1 MAVIQISKIQVR
13 RGLQDD
19 LPQLAGGEFGWSV
32 DTRKLYIGNGTLTE
46 GASQIGNTEILTA
59 VSDVLSAIASYNF
72 LGDESGYTS
81 LSGATASAKTYRT
94 LQHKIDEQIS
104 ARDFGATGNGSTDD
118 TVALQRAINQVFP
131 SLYYTTVGVRRVLHI
146 PAGTYIITSALQVP
160 PYADIRGDGPNS
172 TIIQQMSSDNVVTF
186 VAGGGSYPHD
196 STISGIQL
204 KNTQTAQDIAHIQ
217 SAENILFDRVKFQGN
232 ISAPTTGSGTA
243 GAVVYNGTGATRHVN
258 FNDCEFSNSIWGVVA
273 QGDVKSVSVTGSKFD
288 TLYQGVIGG
297 ANVSSPQG
305 VKVTSSLFAN
315 IARQAI
321 YSYDDSSI
329 TSAFNIFQTVGYGN
343 ATAVISATAS
353 YNVINWNTPNNYS
366 IGDVFE
372 RTTTDQ
378 KVVALIGV
386 TTNQTGS
393 LTQVSTAGAVQ
404 DTPGATITL
413 TDNTTAN
420 TSLVLSTLTPVAQ
433 IDYRVTR
440 GNSYRI
446 GTMHVSHYNGT
457 VVYDDEYSESSS
469 LGVTLSFIGNSTSN
483 TATLRYTTTSSSS
496 TDAYIKYTIRS
507 FV

>member
-32 DTRKLYIGNGTLTE
+32 DTRKLYIGNGTLSE

-59 VSDVLSAIASYNF
+59 ISDVLSAISSYNF

-104 ARDFGATGNGSTDD
+104 ARDFGATGDGITDD

-131 SLYYTTVGVRRVLHI
+131 SLYYNIVGVRRVLHI
-146 PAGTYIITSALQVP
+146 PAGTYIITSDLQVP

-172 TIIQQMSSDNVVTF
+172 TIIQQMNADNVLSF
-186 VAGGGSYPHD
+186 VAGGGSYPNN
-196 STISGIQL
+196 SSISALQL
-204 KNTQTAQDIAHIQ
+204 KNVQTTQDIARVI
-217 SAENILFDRVKFQGN
+217 SAENILFDRVRFQGN
-232 ISAPTTGSGTA
+232 ITAPTSGTGTA
-243 GAVVYNGTGATRHVN
+243 GAVIYNGTGNTRHVN
-258 FNDCEFSNSIWGVVA
+258 FKNCEFANSTWGVVT
-273 QGDVKSVSVTGSKFD
+273 QGYVTAVSISGSKFD
-288 TLYQGVIGG
+288 TLYQGIIGG
-297 ANVSSPQG
+297 ANVGSPQG
-305 VKVTSSLFAN
+305 VKVTSSLFSN

-329 TSAFNIFQTVGYGN
+329 TSAFNVFQTIGYGN
-343 ATAVISATAS
+343 ATAVVSATAS
-353 YNVINWNTPNNYS
+353 YNVITWNTPNNYS

-378 KVVALIGV
+378 KVVPLISTV
-386 TTNQTGS
+386 TDQSGS

-413 TDNTTAN
+413 TDGTTAN
-420 TSLVLSTLTPVAQ
+420 TTLVLSTLTPAAQ

-440 GNSYRI
+440 SNGYRI

-469 LGVTLSFIGNSTSN
+469 LGVTLNFIGNTTTN
-483 TATLRYTTTSSSS
+483 TATLSYTTTASAN